1 MKKYPFILFLLVA
14 LLGSGMLLAQ
24 PAIREKLLF
33 DDGWRFLLGNDST
46 AKDPGFQ
53 DASWRLLNLP
63 HDWSIELPF
72 DKNSPAG
79 TGGGALNGGIGWYRK
94 TFQLNASHQFTK
106 TLIRFDGV
114 YRNSEVWINGH
125 YLGKRPNGYISFE
138 YELTPFLKYGK
149 EQNALAVKVNN
160 ADQPNSRWYSG
171 SGIYRNVYLLTV
183 QPLHIA
189 TNGTYITTPKV
200 EKERAA
206 VQLNIRLQNSTDITV
221 DAEVQTNIYD
231 ADSRKVAAQRTNT
244 KAGAAA
250 LQEINQSFQVSQPL
264 LWSVDH
270 PYLYKAVTEV
280 FVNGKKTD
288 TYTTPFGIR
297 YFYFDADKGF
307 FLNDRH
313 VKIRGVCDHHDLGC
327 LGTAINTRALERQLQ
342 ILKGMGCNA
351 IRTSH
356 NPPAPELLELADK
369 MGFIIMDEAFDMWKK
384 PKNPFDYHLDWDEWH
399 VKDLTDQ
406 LLRDRNHPSVFIW
419 SIGNEIPEQWGGN
432 KDTSG
437 KTIIR
442 ELVGIV
448 KSIDPTRPTVTA
460 NNEIG
465 KGNTLLQAGATDLV
479 GYNYHHEQWADVQ
492 EHWGRKPFIV
502 TESVSALETRGHYDL
517 LRSDS
522 IRRWPERW
530 DLPVKHANAD
540 LTCSAYD
547 NVSAPWGSTHEE
559 TLKVFEKYDHV
570 SGMFIWTGFDYM
582 GEPTPYPWPARS
594 SYFGVIDLA
603 GFPKDVYYL
612 YRSVWTNE
620 PVLHIL
626 PHWNWKRGDTVDVW
640 AYYNNADQVELFVN
654 GKSAGVRKKQ
664 TGELHVVWRVKYEP
678 GMLKAVSAKNGKT
691 VLVKKIN
698 TAAAPAKI
706 SLTADRKTIHAD
718 GKDLSFIT
726 VKIEDAAGNLVP
738 DAANL
743 VHFDVQ
749 GGGTIAGVDNGS
761 ETSMESFKAIRH
773 KAFNGLCLLVVQA
786 KDKRSTIRVKATAE
800 GLTPAAISIEVQ

>member
-1 MKKYPFILFLLVA
+1 MKKYPFSLFLISA
-14 LLGSGMLLAQ
+14 LLGFGILSAQ

-33 DDGWRFLLGNDST
+33 DDGWLFLLGSNDN
-46 AKDPGFQ
+46 AEDPGFK

-72 DKNSPAG
+72 DKNSPVG

-94 TFQLNASHQFTK
+94 TFRLNASYSSRK
-106 TLIRFDGV
+106 TFICFDGV

-149 EQNALAVKVNN
+149 EKNVLAVKVNN

-171 SGIYRNVYLLTV
+171 SGIYRHVYLLTL
-183 QPLHIA
+183 QPLHVI
-189 TNGTYITTPKV
+189 TNGTYITTPAV
-200 EKERAA
+200 TKERAS
-206 VQLNIRLQNSTDITV
+206 VQLNICLQNSMDTV
-221 DAEVQTNIYD
+221 ADAIVQTALYD
-231 ADSRKVAAQRTNT
+231 AASQKVALQRSPV
-244 KAGAAA
+244 KAGAAT
-250 LQEINQSFQVSQPL
+250 LLEINQSFQISQPV

-280 FVNGKKTD
+280 FVKGKKVD
-288 TYTTPFGIR
+288 AYTTPLGIR

-307 FLNDRH
+307 FLNGRH
-313 VKIRGVCDHHDLGC
+313 LKIRGVCDHHDLGC

-342 ILKGMGCNA
+342 LLKGMGCNA

-384 PKNPFDYHLDWDEWH
+384 PKNPYDYHLDWDEWH

-419 SIGNEIPEQWGGN
+419 SAGNEIPEQWGGD
-432 KDTSG
+432 KDASG
-437 KTIIR
+437 KAILR
-442 ELVGIV
+442 ELAGIV
-448 KSIDPTRPTVTA
+448 KSIDPTRPVVTA
-460 NNEIG
+460 NNETG
-465 KGNTLLQAGATDLV
+465 KGNVLLQTGAADLV
-479 GYNYHHEQWADVQ
+479 GYNYHHQEWADVQ
-492 EHWGRKPFIV
+492 KQWGRKPFIV

-517 LRSDS
+517 LLSDS

-547 NVSAPWGSTHEE
+547 NVSAPWGATHEE
-559 TLKVFEKYDHV
+559 TLKVFEQYDHI
-570 SGMFIWTGFDYM
+570 SGMFIWTGFDYI

-594 SYFGVIDLA
+594 SYFGIIDLA

-620 PVLHIL
+620 SVLHLL
-626 PHWNWKRGDTVDVW
+626 PHWNWKQGDTVDVW

-654 GKSAGVRKKQ
+654 GKSAGTRKKK
-664 TGELHVVWRVKYEP
+664 GDDLHVVWRVKYEP
-678 GMLKAVSAKNGKT
+678 GILKAVSTKNGKT
-691 VLVKKIN
+691 ILVKEIK

-706 SLTADRKTIHAD
+706 ALAADRKIIHAD
-718 GKDLSFIT
+718 GRDLSFIT
-726 VKIEDAAGNLVP
+726 VKIEDKDGNLIP
-738 DAANL
+738 DATNL

-749 GGGTIAGVDNGS
+749 GSGTNAGVDNGS
-761 ETSMESFKAIRH
+761 QTSMESFKASQRQ
-773 KAFNGLCLLVVQA
+773 AFNGLCLLVVQA
-786 KDKRSTIRVKATAE
+786 KNKKGVIRIKATAD
-800 GLTPAAISIEVQ
+800 GLAPAVMAIGVQ